1 MNRLLY
7 GLAAL
12 PFLAGV
18 SLAAQPAPLTDTQMD
33 VVTAGFDF
41 AETETQNTGVVRVL
55 VNQTG
60 PGNPQPCANC
70 YINVVNTYFND
81 SPAPNNTIAMQTL
94 SKFGPEPI
102 TP

>member
-55 VNQTG
+55 VNQSAPAQGCT
-60 PGNPQPCANC
+60 NC
-70 YINVVNTYFND
+70 FINVVNTYFND
-81 SPAPNNTIAMQTL
+81 PTTIAMQTL

>member
-1 MNRLLY
+1 
-7 GLAAL
+7 
-12 PFLAGV
+12 
-18 SLAAQPAPLTDTQMD
+18 LAAQPAPLTDTQMD

-55 VNQTG
+55 VNQPAPAQGCT
-60 PGNPQPCANC
+60 NC
-70 YINVVNTYFND
+70 FLNVVNTYFND
-81 SPAPNNTIAMQTL
+81 PTTIAMQTL